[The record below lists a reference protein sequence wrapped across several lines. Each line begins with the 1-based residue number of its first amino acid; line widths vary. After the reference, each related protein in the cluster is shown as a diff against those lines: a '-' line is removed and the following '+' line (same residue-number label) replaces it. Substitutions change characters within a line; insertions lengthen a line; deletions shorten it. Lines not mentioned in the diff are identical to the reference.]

1 MLGYFL
7 TILVTALSLLIVDL
21 IVPGVDI
28 NSFVAAMLA
37 GVSIGLV
44 NGLIRPVLAFLSLPI
59 TILTL
64 GLFSLVVN
72 GICFWLASVLVPG
85 FAVRGIVAIL
95 LGPIVLSLVST
106 LLNKYF
112 AEKGFGILGGG
123 TASTTL
129 EPEQNVE
136 KAS

>member
-112 AEKGFGILGGG
+112 TEKGFGILGGG